1 MGARRPRA
9 LRPSSALAACLMIA
23 VVNLFGAIYCRAN
36 TAITV
41 DGPVTYQISGSNVTL
56 TVPLIDN
63 ATSGTTGTLRLELW
77 AFAAPYNGQAEN
89 GYILGTYQLGTLSP
103 NTEFVNVS
111 ETMTYTAPPNGS
123 WNVTLFVSEYTAA
136 SGDNGYSPDAYF
148 NFSAPLQV
156 GVVATAPAITAQPS
170 SVTVQAG
177 GSATFTVAASGSAPL
192 SYQWNFNGSPIS
204 GATAASYGIGSA
216 QSSNAGTYTCTV
228 TNSAGS
234 ATAGPATLTVTA
246 ASSSTSRL
254 INLSVRT
261 NAGSGSQTL
270 IAGFVI
276 GGSGSKSVL
285 LRGDGPSLAPFGVT
299 GVLPDPQLGLFNS
312 SSTEIASNSKWGGSA
327 ALNNIFNQVGAFAL
341 PVGSND
347 AALYETLPAGAY
359 TAQVSSTSGDTGVV
373 LVEVYDADTGA
384 PASRFVNLSARSE
397 VGTGAQN
404 LIAGFVIGG
413 SGTENVLV
421 RADGPALTAFGVSG
435 VLSTPQLTLYDSSGN
450 AIATD
455 TGWGN
460 ASIRGTSSVQ
470 SSISLATAGTF
481 SEVGA
486 FALPANSADCAF
498 VATLPAGAYTANVS
512 GVNSTTGVA
521 LVEIYEIKS
530 GGGGGGGSAPVFT
543 SEPSGQTIA
552 SGGSYTFLV
561 SVSSSATLQWYLN
574 GVAISGATGDS
585 YTATQAGTYTV
596 VATNAY
602 GSTTSNPASIT
613 VGGGGG
619 GGGGGNLT
627 GTWMGTW
634 KENNAGGNFC
644 GYQLWNITF
653 TMTQTGSSVTGEFDM
668 VVASTSA
675 DGNTGDL
682 CPNSDGQVDPNNLAE
697 GKPGQLVQGT
707 LSGSSFTIFTDT
719 GIQFSGTLTGD
730 VITGTGDAGSGSGF
744 SVGTFTITK
753 Q

>member
-1 MGARRPRA
+1 VLLVIASSLYLIGA
-9 LRPSSALAACLMIA
+9 AAA
-23 VVNLFGAIYCRAN
+23 RAN

-41 DGPVTYQISGSNVTL
+41 EGPVTYQISGSNVTL

-77 AFAAPYNGQAEN
+77 AFAAPYNGQAET

-111 ETMTYTAPPNGS
+111 ETMTYTPPPNGS
-123 WNVTLFVSEYTAA
+123 WDVTLFVSEYTAA

-148 NFSAPLQV
+148 NFSTPLQV
-156 GVVATAPAITAQPS
+156 GVVTTAPSIATQPS
-170 SVTVQAG
+170 NVTVQAG

-192 SYQWNFNGSPIS
+192 SYQWDFNGSPIS
-204 GATAASYGIGSA
+204 GATAAAYTISSA
-216 QSSNAGTYTCTV
+216 QSSNAGSYTCTV

-234 ATAGPATLTVTA
+234 VTSSPATLTVGA
-246 ASSSTSRL
+246 APSSTSRL

-285 LRGDGPSLAPFGVT
+285 LRGDGPSLLQFGVT
-299 GVLPDPQLGLFNS
+299 GELPDPQLSLFNS

-327 ALNNIFNQVGAFAL
+327 ALSNLFNEVGAFAL

-373 LVEVYDADTGA
+373 LIEVYDADTGT

-413 SGTENVLV
+413 SGTETVLV
-421 RADGPALTAFGVSG
+421 RADGPALAAFGVSG
-435 VLSTPQLTLYDSSGN
+435 VLAVPQLTLYDSGGD

-460 ASIRGTSSVQ
+460 ATVRGTSSVQ
-470 SSISLATAGTF
+470 SSVSLATAATF

-530 GGGGGGGSAPVFT
+530 AGGGGNSAPVFT
-543 SEPSGQTIA
+543 SEPSGQTIT
-552 SGGSYTFLV
+552 SGGSYTFDV
-561 SVSSSATLQWYLN
+561 SVSASATLQWYLN
-574 GVAISGATGDS
+574 GVAIPGATGAS
-585 YTATQAGTYTV
+585 FTATQAGTYTV

-602 GSTTSNPASIT
+602 GSTTSSPASIT
-613 VGGGGG
+613 VGSGGGG
-619 GGGGGNLT
+619 GSLT
-627 GTWMGTW
+627 GTWTGTW
-634 KENNAGGNFC
+634 TEDNAGGNFC
-644 GYQLWNITF
+644 SFQIWNITF
-653 TMTQTGSSVTGEFDM
+653 TMTQTGSAVTGQFNM

-675 DGNTGDL
+675 DGDSGDL
-682 CPNSDGQVDPNNLAE
+682 CPNSDGQVDPNNLVQ
-697 GKPGQLVQGT
+697 GKPGELVQGT

-719 GIQFSGTLTGD
+719 GIQFSGTLTGTT
-730 VITGTGDAGSGSGF
+730 ISGTGDAGSGSGF
-744 SVGTFTITK
+744 SVGNFTLTK